1 MEEPKLILKMNDI
14 SKFYPGVVA
23 LDKVNLWVRTGEVHA
38 LLGENGAGK
47 STLIKVLSG
56 AVRNDEGSIWINGK
70 EFEHMT
76 PAVSRSEGVEVIYQE
91 YNLVPALSAAENIC
105 LGDQMHGIVNLKE
118 QIRSTQELFD
128 KYHINVNPK
137 APVGSLP
144 PARQQLVEIAKA
156 IYKNPKIIVMDE
168 PTAQLTVDEVDNL
181 YEIIRNLKAGGTGI
195 VFISHRLDEL
205 FAITDCITVMR
216 DGQYV
221 DTVKTSETNRDELIR
236 LMVGRDLKNIGER
249 TSLAT
254 NEVVLEVDN
263 VSGYWNDNCS
273 FRLHRGEIL
282 GFAGLVGAGRTEL
295 MRIIFGADKRL
306 GGTIKVRGKETDIR
320 SPHDA
325 IKAGIGLIPEDRK
338 MQGVFLNQDIA
349 WNTSIGNIRE
359 VTTNNLIDEKKIR
372 KQAEEYGD
380 KLKIKTPSIRQIVRN
395 LSGGNQQKVVLAK
408 VLAQK
413 TDIVIF
419 DEPTRGIDV
428 GARAEIYELMNGLAE
443 QGKSILMV
451 SSDMEELLG
460 MSDRI
465 LVVAEGHI
473 TAEFSRPEFDQEE
486 IMKKA
491 SVD

>member
-1 MEEPKLILKMNDI
+1 MEPKIVLEMRDI

-56 AVRNDEGSIWINGK
+56 AVKNDEGTIVIDGK
-70 EFEHMT
+70 EYEHMT
-76 PAVSRSEGVEVIYQE
+76 PAISRAEGVEVIYQE
-91 YNLVPALSAAENIC
+91 YNLVPWLSAAENIC

-118 QIRSTQELFD
+118 QVKNTQALFD

-137 APVGSLP
+137 ATVASLP
-144 PARQQLVEIAKA
+144 PAKQQLVEIAKA

-168 PTAQLTVDEVDNL
+168 PTAQLTVAEVDNL
-181 YEIIRNLKAGGTGI
+181 YEIIRNLKESGTGI
-195 VFISHRLDEL
+195 IFISHRLEEL
-205 FAITDCITVMR
+205 FAVTDCITIMR

-221 DTVKTSETNRDELIR
+221 DTVITSETNRDELIR
-236 LMVGRDLKNIGER
+236 LMVGRELKNIGER
-249 TSLAT
+249 TSMAT
-254 NEVVLEVDN
+254 DEVVLEVEN
-263 VSGYWNDNCS
+263 ISGYRNEPSS
-273 FRLHRGEIL
+273 FKLHKGEIL
-282 GFAGLVGAGRTEL
+282 GFAGLVGSGRTEL
-295 MRIIFGADKRL
+295 MRLIFGADKRL
-306 GGTIKVRGKETDIR
+306 SGTIKVFGKEVKIH
-320 SPHDA
+320 SPQDA
-325 IKAGIGLIPEDRK
+325 INAGIGLIPEDRK
-338 MQGVFLNQDIA
+338 MQGVFLNQNIA
-349 WNTSIGNIRE
+349 WNTSIGNIHA
-359 VTTNNLIDEKKIR
+359 VTTNGLIDEKKIR
-372 KQAEEYGD
+372 IQAEDYKD
-380 KLKIKTPSIRQIVRN
+380 KLKIKTPSIKQLVRN

-408 VLAQK
+408 VLAQNNE
-413 TDIVIF
+413 IIIF

-465 LVVAEGHI
+465 LVVAEGRL
-473 TAEFSRPEFDQEE
+473 TAEFDRPEFDQEE